1 MDPARQTTDDRLT
14 VEEYE
19 GQRVLVTRGII
30 HSVAVGD
37 ADPSFGYWT
46 AMLPERPPETAL
58 LLGLGAG
65 TLAHLLTRRHPGVRI
80 TGVECDAELLAFARR
95 HFDLDLPNLEIVLQD
110 AFEFVARCD
119 RRYDYIGVD
128 LFEGPRLPRPTLQR
142 PFLHRLLDLAAPS
155 GEVVFNLLKHRRSR
169 QHLTRIARILPS
181 YRTDWLPYNVVM
193 HCQVPGFRAPA

>member
-1 MDPARQTTDDRLT
+1 MDPAWHTTADRLT

-19 GQRVLVTRGII
+19 GQRVLVTQGII

-37 ADPSFGYWT
+37 ADPSSGYWT

-80 TGVECDAELLAFARR
+80 TGVDCDAELLAFARR

-110 AFEFVARCD
+110 AFEFEV
-119 RRYDYIGVD
+119 
-128 LFEGPRLPRPTLQR
+128 
-142 PFLHRLLDLAAPS
+142 PS
-155 GEVVFNLLKHRRSR
+155 GE
-169 QHLTRIARILPS
+169 
-181 YRTDWLPYNVVM
+181 
-193 HCQVPGFRAPA
+193 GE